1 MSQTQG
7 ALCFSLVLILQD
19 YNDQKQSRRVIE
31 PNSSIS
37 YSWYSGILI
46 QVYNLNTKKKRR
58 NMILPKQNNMKNIRA
73 VLMHEALAN
82 MRFDR
87 DNVHNLAL
95 IRDCFMIQILII
107 WSQRGNLATTTRL
120 VLMQIDYISQFS
132 NSVFKASFPLLMNAY
147 FSWSCPSKNH
157 NAVAAPRKALK
168 SLRNRRTQTRDSQ

>member
-1 MSQTQG
+1 
-7 ALCFSLVLILQD
+7 
-19 YNDQKQSRRVIE
+19 
-31 PNSSIS
+31 
-37 YSWYSGILI
+37 
-46 QVYNLNTKKKRR
+46 
-58 NMILPKQNNMKNIRA
+58 MKNIRA

-147 FSWSCPSKNH
+147 FS
-157 NAVAAPRKALK
+157 
-168 SLRNRRTQTRDSQ
+168 